1 MWRNGGFGVTGY
13 PRYRMHKM
21 LFRQMNFW
29 VTVGAKLV
37 PHFFTSNWTCN
48 VINCKTE
55 HVFCMSQILPG
66 ENVTL
71 GVSVLKSRGIFTE
84 AKWYWIGLG
93 ALLGYTL
100 LFNLLYTV
108 ALSVLS
114 RKYIWKTFFRT
125 PKYLINICELK
136 DNNCGYLNFFRSIH
150 WLSCINVWGRI
161 ER

>member
-1 MWRNGGFGVTGY
+1 
-13 PRYRMHKM
+13 
-21 LFRQMNFW
+21 
-29 VTVGAKLV
+29 
-37 PHFFTSNWTCN
+37 
-48 VINCKTE
+48 
-55 HVFCMSQILPG
+55 MSQILPG

-114 RKYIWKTFFRT
+114 RKYI
-125 PKYLINICELK
+125 
-136 DNNCGYLNFFRSIH
+136 
-150 WLSCINVWGRI
+150 
-161 ER
+161 